1 MDVSKIPKR
10 IQLKRMKGWRMP
22 PNTVV
27 VSRPTKWGNP
37 FTLGDAPPF
46 VFSEEQRL
54 LIILDMYRGW
64 LAAKMRSGELN
75 PAELKGKNLA
85 CWCGP
90 NQKCHAD
97 ILLKV
102 ANDPDFSDISLVS
115 DWLNDW
121 FESDGVLQETAE

>member
-1 MDVSKIPKR
+1 MGTTEPKR
-10 IQLKRMKGWRMP
+10 IQLKRTKGWRIP

-37 FTLGDAPPF
+37 FTLGDAPPY

-75 PAELKGKNLA
+75 PVELKGKNLA

-97 ILLKV
+97 ILLRV
-102 ANDPDFSDISLVS
+102 ANDPKFSDISLVS
-115 DWLNDW
+115 DWLSDW
-121 FESDGVLQETAE
+121 FELDGVLQEETE